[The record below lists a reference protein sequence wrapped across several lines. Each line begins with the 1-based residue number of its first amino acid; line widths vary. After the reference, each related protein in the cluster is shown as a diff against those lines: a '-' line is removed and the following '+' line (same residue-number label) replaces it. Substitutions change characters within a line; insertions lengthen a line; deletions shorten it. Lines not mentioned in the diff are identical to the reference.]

1 MGGIMVKLVK
11 FRHNYHKGIFH
22 YDVLDDYIVVLS
34 KDDTGKIKYIN
45 EHGAIDVTFQIENEE
60 YQIMGVDIVTDKEYV
75 QKVYDHFKA
84 SGNDYFKDG
93 IEGLCVLRFH
103 K

>member
-1 MGGIMVKLVK
+1 MVKLVK

-34 KDDTGKIKYIN
+34 QKDTGKIEYIRQ
-45 EHGAIDVTFQIENEE
+45 HGTIDVTFKIEEEE
-60 YQIMGVDIVTDKEYV
+60 YQIMGVDIIEDKEYV
-75 QKVYDHFKA
+75 QKVYDH
-84 SGNDYFKDG
+84 YFKDG